1 MFTRKNQY
9 KHITKLI
16 VIFNI
21 FIKKLTRVITMK
33 VSKLAFWEFCMDK
46 PHSNVILNRMKKSQY
61 FLLSFENNLFL
72 IIGNLY
78 IPLYSNSKT
87 FLLMNNLYVFGGG
100 VYGFQGVMDPVLEIE
115 LRKCKT
121 QNEKD
126 EVIEAYRTVNLII
139 IVGSI
144 VLGVLVCGAI
154 SLFT

>member
-1 MFTRKNQY
+1 
-9 KHITKLI
+9 
-16 VIFNI
+16 
-21 FIKKLTRVITMK
+21 
-33 VSKLAFWEFCMDK
+33 
-46 PHSNVILNRMKKSQY
+46 
-61 FLLSFENNLFL
+61 
-72 IIGNLY
+72 
-78 IPLYSNSKT
+78 
-87 FLLMNNLYVFGGG
+87 MNDLYVFGGG

-144 VLGVLVCGAI
+144 VLGALVCGAI

>member
-1 MFTRKNQY
+1 
-9 KHITKLI
+9 
-16 VIFNI
+16 
-21 FIKKLTRVITMK
+21 
-33 VSKLAFWEFCMDK
+33 
-46 PHSNVILNRMKKSQY
+46 
-61 FLLSFENNLFL
+61 
-72 IIGNLY
+72 
-78 IPLYSNSKT
+78 
-87 FLLMNNLYVFGGG
+87 MNDLYVFGGG
-100 VYGFQGVMDPVLEIE
+100 VYGFQGVMDPVLKIE